1 MKVTIAC
8 GQFTP
13 KPGDGAANLRTIAA
27 QAREAARRG
36 AAVLVLPELCL
47 CGYPEPA
54 AARQRAVD
62 TRSADILQV
71 AECARAEGI
80 ALCVGFAER
89 DGDTLFNSMLY
100 IDDTGSIRAVYRKVH
115 LWLSEKAW
123 AVPGLGFSGFEPG
136 PRTPGLRAGMWIC
149 YDTRFPECARTLAR
163 DGVTLGLAGSAW
175 FGPAEEWELAVR
187 ARALDNGMYVA
198 AAAVQGSFAGAP
210 FHGGSLIVDPHGRVL
225 ARGGEG
231 REEVICAEYDSGE
244 VERFRARVPLLS
256 DLRPGAYA

>member
-1 MKVTIAC
+1 VKVTIAC

-13 KPGDGAANLRTIAA
+13 KLGDSAANSGTIAA

-36 AAVLVLPELCL
+36 AAALVLPELCL
-47 CGYPEPA
+47 CGYLDAA
-54 AARQRAVD
+54 AARELAVEI
-62 TRSADILQV
+62 RSSDLRQV
-71 AECARAEGI
+71 AEFARMEGI
-80 ALCVGFAER
+80 ALCFGFAER
-89 DGDTLFNSMLY
+89 DGDTVFNSMLY
-100 IDDTGSIRAVYRKVH
+100 VDDTGAARAVYRKVH
-115 LWLSEKAW
+115 LWAGEKAW
-123 AVPGLGFSGFEPG
+123 AVPGQGFAGFEPG
-136 PRTPGLRAGMWIC
+136 PRMPGLRAGMWIC